1 MFILDILQLNQIFP
15 NFIDFFNDAKL
26 QHNMNK
32 FELACKY
39 KAFGCFFDKKAMFNI
54 NINKYEG
61 VFNMNKLKKIGLTAL
76 AGTLIAGT
84 VNAAEMTVTGSA
96 SINLTGLDSSENTG
110 NGFTMGDSLTFSASG
125 DVNDIGITL
134 SYEIDGLGG
143 ATDNVDDHSITLDFG
158 DAGTLVF
165 AGHGG
170 ASAMSARDDVM
181 PTAKEEPWDVVTSA
195 DDDIINGQT
204 QEDMF
209 TYTYAHDSGFT
220 VVASYINANAGET
233 AVSYFDYAVEYT
245 GVEGLRLGY
254 AAGTTE
260 ITAGTEIE
268 EDTMFATYAMGGL
281 TVGLQVSEADSTAA
295 NADLESTGF
304 GISYQVTDDLAV
316 SYGNH
321 EIDYATNDDQEAYAI
336 GISYT
341 MGSIGLSG
349 TFNSVDNVSNVN
361 ASDLQSYEL
370 GVSFAF

>member
-39 KAFGCFFDKKAMFNI
+39 EAIRCFFDRKAMFNI
-54 NINKYEG
+54 NIKKYEG

-170 ASAMSARDDVM
+170 SSALSARDDVM
-181 PTAKEEPWDVVTSA
+181 PTAKEEPWDVVTNA

-220 VVASYINANAGET
+220 FVASYINAAAGET
-233 AVSYFDYAVEYT
+233 AVSYNDFAIEYT
-245 GVEGLRLGY
+245 GIDGLRLGY

-260 ITAGTEIE
+260 ITAGTEID

-281 TVGLQVSEADSTAA
+281 TVGIQVSEADSTAV
-295 NADLESTGF
+295 NADTESTGF
-304 GISYQVTDDLAV
+304 GVSYQVTDD
-316 SYGNH
+316 
-321 EIDYATNDDQEAYAI
+321 
-336 GISYT
+336 
-341 MGSIGLSG
+341 
-349 TFNSVDNVSNVN
+349 
-361 ASDLQSYEL
+361 
-370 GVSFAF
+370 

>member
-1 MFILDILQLNQIFP
+1 MS
-15 NFIDFFNDAKL
+15 FFGKRAL
-26 QHNMNK
+26 
-32 FELACKY
+32 
-39 KAFGCFFDKKAMFNI
+39 FNI

-76 AGTLIAGT
+76 AGTLVAGT

-96 SINLTGLDSSENTG
+96 SMALTGLDSSEHTG

-170 ASAMSARDDVM
+170 SSALSARDDVM
-181 PTAKEEPWDVVTSA
+181 PTAKEEPWDVVTNA

-245 GVEGLRLGY
+245 GVDGLRLGY

-268 EDTMFATYAMGGL
+268 EDTMFATYAMGGF
-281 TVGLQVSEADSTAA
+281 TVGVQVSDLDDTTANSDQESIAYGVTYAVNDDLTIGYNYHELETESTTDADQESTAIGA
-295 NADLESTGF
+295 SFTSGSMTIGGSMNTADNMS
-304 GISYQVTDDLAV
+304 GIAATDRE
-316 SYGNH
+316 G
-321 EIDYATNDDQEAYAI
+321 
-336 GISYT
+336 
-341 MGSIGLSG
+341 
-349 TFNSVDNVSNVN
+349 
-361 ASDLQSYEL
+361 YEFS
-370 GVSFAF
+370 VSFAF

>member
-1 MFILDILQLNQIFP
+1 
-15 NFIDFFNDAKL
+15 
-26 QHNMNK
+26 
-32 FELACKY
+32 
-39 KAFGCFFDKKAMFNI
+39 
-54 NINKYEG
+54 
-61 VFNMNKLKKIGLTAL
+61 MNKLKKIGLTAL
-76 AGTLIAGT
+76 AGTLVAGT

-96 SINLTGLDSSENTG
+96 SMALTGLDSSEHTG

-170 ASAMSARDDVM
+170 SSALSARDDVM
-181 PTAKEEPWDVVTSA
+181 PTAKEEPWDVVTNA

-245 GVEGLRLGY
+245 GVDGLRLGY

-281 TVGLQVSEADSTAA
+281 TLGLQVSEADSSAA

-304 GISYQVTDDLAV
+304 GVSYQVSDDLAV

-336 GISYT
+336 GVSYT

>member
-1 MFILDILQLNQIFP
+1 
-15 NFIDFFNDAKL
+15 
-26 QHNMNK
+26 
-32 FELACKY
+32 
-39 KAFGCFFDKKAMFNI
+39 MFNI

-76 AGTLIAGT
+76 AGTLVAGT

-96 SINLTGLDSSENTG
+96 SINLTGLDSTENTG

-170 ASAMSARDDVM
+170 SSALSARDDVM

-195 DDDIINGQT
+195 DDDIVNGNA

-220 VVASYINANAGET
+220 FVAAYVNANAGES
-233 AVSYFDYAVEYT
+233 AVSYNDFAIEYT
-245 GVEGLRLGY
+245 GVDGLRLGY
-254 AAGTTE
+254 AAGTVE
-260 ITAGTEIE
+260 ATAGTEVD

-281 TVGLQVSEADSTAA
+281 TVGVQVSESDSTAV
-295 NADLESTGF
+295 NGDVETTGV
-304 GISYQVTDDLAV
+304 GVSYQVTDDLAI

-321 EIDYATNDDQEAYAI
+321 EIDYDQNDDQEASAI

-341 MGSIGLSG
+341 MGSIGISG
-349 TFNSVDNVSNVN
+349 TMNRVENVSNVN
-361 ASDLQSYEL
+361 ATDLDSYEV